1 MKRSR
6 VNGKENVRDTRN
18 GKRATTKSEQRFE
31 RPNRKIYGLNGP
43 WSRLNNTPPTPP
55 NPNQM
60 GNKDNKV
67 TRLYHFSLYRPPL
80 LAKGNFMRTE
90 TPTWY
95 HTDPNWRYFGQMAQG
110 ALVLEIP
117 TAELKMHGVPSNCH
131 CSEKNGNGKCY
142 ITWILPPFYGA
153 FDMQNNVLINNAM
166 PNPNPNPNPRRIPR
180 QHVKWV
186 KPINKLTIQSNHNED
201 LDFTYLY
208 VGKNPMK

>member
-80 LAKGNFMRTE
+80 LAKGNFIRTQ

-95 HTDPNWRYFGQMAQG
+95 QTNHDWRYFGRNARG
-110 ALVLEIP
+110 ALVVEIP

-131 CSEKNGNGKCY
+131 CSEKNGNEKCY
-142 ITWILPPFYGA
+142 ITWVLPPFYGA
-153 FDMQNNVLINNAM
+153 FDMQNNVLLNKSNNKSQK
-166 PNPNPNPNPRRIPR
+166 IPR
-180 QHVKWV
+180 QHVKW
-186 KPINKLTIQSNHNED
+186 IGASNKLTIQSNHNKE
-201 LDFTYLY
+201 FGMTYFY
-208 VGKNPMK
+208 VGNDPMK